1 MFEDFFESQLPAI
14 YAKMH
19 INYENLNKNKEF
31 VVEIGRISN
40 LKDRIREMGE
50 KEKKDKNADE
60 TSEIIKEILNY
71 KKNAQKLFQS
81 ASKVNKKKTEL
92 N

>member
-1 MFEDFFESQLPAI
+1 
-14 YAKMH
+14 
-19 INYENLNKNKEF
+19 
-31 VVEIGRISN
+31 
-40 LKDRIREMGE
+40 MGE